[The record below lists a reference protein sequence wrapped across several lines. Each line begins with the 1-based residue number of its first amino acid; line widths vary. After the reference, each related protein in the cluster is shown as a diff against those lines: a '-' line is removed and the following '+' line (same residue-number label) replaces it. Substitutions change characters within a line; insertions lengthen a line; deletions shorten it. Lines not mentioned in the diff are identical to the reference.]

1 MVVGSWQLGS
11 NEFFVGER
19 ISSITSANGW
29 VLKVGDEAL
38 AVVLWVHVVSDQRQG
53 DLGRVVGLVD
63 DKGQLRPADKVA
75 GAGGY
80 VYRGH

>member
-1 MVVGSWQLGS
+1 MVSNWQLGS
-11 NEFFVGER
+11 NEFFQGER
-19 ISSITSANGW
+19 VTSITSAGGW
-29 VLKVGDEAL
+29 FLEVGDEQL
-38 AVVLWVHVVSDQRQG
+38 PLVVWAHVESDQRQG

-80 VYRGH
+80 VYRGQ

>member
-11 NEFFVGER
+11 NEFFAGER

-29 VLKVGDEAL
+29 ALKVGEAEL
-38 AVVLWVHVVSDQRQG
+38 AVVLWVHVVSDQRPG

-63 DKGQLRPADKVA
+63 DNGQLRPADKVA
-75 GAGGY
+75 GAGDY
-80 VYRGH
+80 VHRGQ

>member
-1 MVVGSWQLGS
+1 MTPGDWQLGMNDFYS
-11 NEFFVGER
+11 GER
-19 ISSITSANGW
+19 IGSIASASGW
-29 VLKVGDEAL
+29 FLQVDEEQL
-38 AVVLWVHVVSDQRQG
+38 PVVLWAFVVSDQRPG

-80 VYRGH
+80 VYRGQ